1 MQYVQIP
8 YSEWVIPYT
17 YDPLHW
23 NGVYH
28 HYNQISSNAS
38 SLTDA
43 SSAYSSSNTYPYNTF
58 QPAVVDSISPDIY
71 PPIYEVYY
79 AKKKKRSNNQ
89 VIEENGLHKKE
100 KKNLNDGYDDE
111 NHDYIVR
118 PGEVWLER
126 YTIDCLIGKGSFGQ
140 VVKAFDHT
148 DGEYVAIKIIKNKRP
163 FLSQAQ
169 IEVRLLELMNQQDM
183 DNNGYIVKLK
193 RHFTFRNHLCLVFE
207 LLSYNL
213 YDLLRNTNFRGV
225 SLNLTRKFA
234 LQLLSA
240 LLFLSQPELTIL
252 HCDLKPE
259 NILLVNPKRS
269 AIKIVDFGSS
279 CQIGQRLYQY
289 IQSRFY
295 RSPEVLLG
303 IPYDMAIDM
312 WSLGCILVEMHTGEP
327 LFSGTNEFDQMMKI
341 VEVLGIPPT
350 HILEQGTKTKR
361 FFDRLP
367 DNTWI
372 PRKSK
377 ERRYRS
383 PGTRKLHDVLGVDIG
398 GPGGRRAG
406 EQNHSV
412 SDYVKF
418 KELVQQM
425 LEYDPKRRILPF
437 NALQSSFFKRS
448 YDETSNVNHPIT
460 TTNNNNNTTTT
471 TTNNNNNPL
480 SNLNSNSSPNLD
492 PSLRYRHLIE
502 TVQPPN
508 LWQPTDS
515 FIPGIPR
522 PYPAQQTT
530 TTNNNN
536 SSIYLTNS
544 YPTDSIDLA
553 APIEFQSTNSYY
565 PSQRTHTSPSGT
577 TFPPLFTYVPQ
588 NFNHHLSSTID
599 DNSLLIQNPIIFLS
613 YLLGCLSTI
622 ALFICLLIR
631 YGLYSPGTIF
641 SEEQYQKVRPL
652 SEYDEAKNST
662 VDVVNYLLYILF
674 QELND
679 TSKLRRYFM
688 QKLHI
693 EFDEIKQTRF
703 GKLFIQDILIQ
714 NFSLGKECPKFNNIR
729 FERQERDE
737 RQLIKEFVAKLYG
750 SYKNGFSCTL
760 DIKLKYNY
768 QCQLYIK
775 INRIQGHMHLEFRRE
790 PFSHWLYAFQNEP
803 LIDLEVKSYLHNRE
817 FPLLAKIIRERIIHS
832 IKRKNVWPNY
842 KIRYPPFFSK
852 SKQSLPIEIPSI
864 DNNNNNLISGI
875 MKIVIKYCDRLS
887 IPFDLFNKENYS
899 LLSIFLTININEQ
912 MCKDYLHI
920 NRDQWIKKQIEF
932 IPQIHKINI
941 KEVSYM
947 DRTEFLIEEFNPI
960 TDEIEDRTIF
970 EAALKDKNIFLLQIQ
985 GHEIKTLKQINHL
998 FKSKSTDGHQQKMK
1012 IVVGMPLLN
1021 SVQVQRVVK
1030 IEDTNIIEK
1039 TKEQSSMTI
1048 RQRTKVKADHSNNFI
1063 QQQDSNTKKTI
1074 KQEKDSSSDNIT
1086 LIMLDADYLPEF
1098 QIRTPTQQAES
1109 YIEFNN
1115 KFEFQIGPNV
1125 QYLNI
1130 CLWCKPSLDSNI
1142 PYANKKLILLGYASV
1157 ALSELIL
1164 DAHMSFKHETEMTL
1178 NFRPAYISKSNLKFI
1193 RTNSKSK
1200 NLTELSTHRG
1210 YDDNLAH
1217 GFVTIHV
1224 KHRPTIEIKLN
1235 QEEKKEFV
1243 IEKDDK
1249 QKQEQLISINEE
1261 HKLFLSN
1268 STTNHLFEDHT
1279 FNVETFCTYCNKK
1292 IWSKTGRQCR
1302 NCSMII
1308 HKKCED
1314 KLNHEYTCT
1323 HESIDLKSNEFDN
1336 YSIISTDNID
1346 SISNI
1351 NQTTTITTSHF
1362 PATKETTA
1370 VAAAAAAA
1378 FSISDLIPSLPF
1390 RSLRNKN
1397 FSSIPTVTLSN
1408 EKLDNN
1414 SSSTTE
1420 QRLIKNPPIQSSWK
1434 LINAVSLAYSK
1445 LLALKT
1451 KRIHLELTFETKK
1464 KRSLS
1469 DLAVHENISEDDLQ
1483 DIITTCLSNETINIK
1498 SFEYLLHEKAVD
1510 HTTLYA
1516 KANQFGAELFP
1527 DLTIEERKQKFEIE
1541 ISRLQQEID
1550 LQDRIRDEMII
1561 EYNSELSDENTKRK
1575 IQLRIANVDEK
1586 VQALAALTI
1595 LYCSGLRHC
1604 YSQL

>member
-1 MQYVQIP
+1 
-8 YSEWVIPYT
+8 
-17 YDPLHW
+17 
-23 NGVYH
+23 
-28 HYNQISSNAS
+28 
-38 SLTDA
+38 
-43 SSAYSSSNTYPYNTF
+43 
-58 QPAVVDSISPDIY
+58 
-71 PPIYEVYY
+71 
-79 AKKKKRSNNQ
+79 
-89 VIEENGLHKKE
+89 
-100 KKNLNDGYDDE
+100 
-111 NHDYIVR
+111 
-118 PGEVWLER
+118 
-126 YTIDCLIGKGSFGQ
+126 
-140 VVKAFDHT
+140 
-148 DGEYVAIKIIKNKRP
+148 
-163 FLSQAQ
+163 
-169 IEVRLLELMNQQDM
+169 
-183 DNNGYIVKLK
+183 
-193 RHFTFRNHLCLVFE
+193 
-207 LLSYNL
+207 
-213 YDLLRNTNFRGV
+213 
-225 SLNLTRKFA
+225 
-234 LQLLSA
+234 
-240 LLFLSQPELTIL
+240 
-252 HCDLKPE
+252 
-259 NILLVNPKRS
+259 
-269 AIKIVDFGSS
+269 
-279 CQIGQRLYQY
+279 
-289 IQSRFY
+289 
-295 RSPEVLLG
+295 
-303 IPYDMAIDM
+303 
-312 WSLGCILVEMHTGEP
+312 
-327 LFSGTNEFDQMMKI
+327 
-341 VEVLGIPPT
+341 
-350 HILEQGTKTKR
+350 
-361 FFDRLP
+361 
-367 DNTWI
+367 
-372 PRKSK
+372 
-377 ERRYRS
+377 
-383 PGTRKLHDVLGVDIG
+383 
-398 GPGGRRAG
+398 
-406 EQNHSV
+406 
-412 SDYVKF
+412 
-418 KELVQQM
+418 
-425 LEYDPKRRILPF
+425 
-437 NALQSSFFKRS
+437 
-448 YDETSNVNHPIT
+448 
-460 TTNNNNNTTTT
+460 
-471 TTNNNNNPL
+471 
-480 SNLNSNSSPNLD
+480 
-492 PSLRYRHLIE
+492 
-502 TVQPPN
+502 
-508 LWQPTDS
+508 
-515 FIPGIPR
+515 
-522 PYPAQQTT
+522 
-530 TTNNNN
+530 
-536 SSIYLTNS
+536 
-544 YPTDSIDLA
+544 
-553 APIEFQSTNSYY
+553 
-565 PSQRTHTSPSGT
+565 
-577 TFPPLFTYVPQ
+577 
-588 NFNHHLSSTID
+588 
-599 DNSLLIQNPIIFLS
+599 
-613 YLLGCLSTI
+613 
-622 ALFICLLIR
+622 
-631 YGLYSPGTIF
+631 
-641 SEEQYQKVRPL
+641 
-652 SEYDEAKNST
+652 
-662 VDVVNYLLYILF
+662 
-674 QELND
+674 
-679 TSKLRRYFM
+679 
-688 QKLHI
+688 
-693 EFDEIKQTRF
+693 
-703 GKLFIQDILIQ
+703 
-714 NFSLGKECPKFNNIR
+714 
-729 FERQERDE
+729 
-737 RQLIKEFVAKLYG
+737 
-750 SYKNGFSCTL
+750 
-760 DIKLKYNY
+760 
-768 QCQLYIK
+768 
-775 INRIQGHMHLEFRRE
+775 
-790 PFSHWLYAFQNEP
+790 
-803 LIDLEVKSYLHNRE
+803 
-817 FPLLAKIIRERIIHS
+817 
-832 IKRKNVWPNY
+832 
-842 KIRYPPFFSK
+842 
-852 SKQSLPIEIPSI
+852 
-864 DNNNNNLISGI
+864 
-875 MKIVIKYCDRLS
+875 
-887 IPFDLFNKENYS
+887 
-899 LLSIFLTININEQ
+899 
-912 MCKDYLHI
+912 
-920 NRDQWIKKQIEF
+920 
-932 IPQIHKINI
+932 
-941 KEVSYM
+941 
-947 DRTEFLIEEFNPI
+947 
-960 TDEIEDRTIF
+960 
-970 EAALKDKNIFLLQIQ
+970 
-985 GHEIKTLKQINHL
+985 
-998 FKSKSTDGHQQKMK
+998 
-1012 IVVGMPLLN
+1012 
-1021 SVQVQRVVK
+1021 
-1030 IEDTNIIEK
+1030 
-1039 TKEQSSMTI
+1039 MTI

-1063 QQQDSNTKKTI
+1063 QQQDSNTRKTI
-1074 KQEKDSSSDNIT
+1074 KQEKDSSLDNIT

-1142 PYANKKLILLGYASV
+1142 PYADKKLILLGYASV

-1210 YDDNLAH
+1210 YDDNMAH

-1314 KLNHEYTCT
+1314 KLNHEYICT

-1370 VAAAAAAA
+1370 VAAAAA